1 MIRLNLLPH
10 REQKRQKARHDFY
23 IKSALSALTGAII
36 VVIASILVDMR
47 IAHQRDVNRII
58 ASENSKLDG
67 QMHAVATLTQ
77 EISALT
83 ARQKAV
89 ENLQSDRNQS
99 VYLMEALAHQVP
111 DGMYLYE
118 IIQEEKNI
126 TLHGYAQTNEHVS
139 EFMRNIDTHA
149 QWISAPQLQEIKS
162 IPKPRLSNA
171 APLFDFTMT
180 VALTT
185 ARTLSASN
193 TDNQSDIDDNDVD
206 DSDNIDAVDPPPELK
221 EDMSDSGN
229 RKKRDSTS

>member
-23 IKSALSALTGAII
+23 IKSALSALSGVII
-36 VVIASILVDMR
+36 VVVASILVDMR
-47 IAHQRDVNRII
+47 IAHQRDVNNII
-58 ASENSKLDG
+58 ASENNKLDG
-67 QMHAVATLTQ
+67 QIHAVATLTQ

-99 VYLMEALAHQVP
+99 VYLMEALAHHVP

-139 EFMRNIDTHA
+139 EFMRNIDAHA
-149 QWISAPQLQEIKS
+149 QWISSPQLQEIKA

-185 ARTLSASN
+185 ARTLTTSN
-193 TDNQSDIDDNDVD
+193 ATNQNDADNDDTD
-206 DSDNIDAVDPPPELK
+206 DASIDAVDPPPELK
-221 EDMSDSGN
+221 EDTNDSGN
-229 RKKRDSTS
+229 KTKQDRTS